1 MSLSHRKA
9 LIATTCVAV
18 SVPAFVGVLP
28 AAAGSSGS
36 WGHAFG
42 RDSGQVASH
51 YSAGAAARTSVAHE
65 VVVSGL
71 DNPRQLAWSNNGSLL
86 VAEAGHGSYKAKNCS
101 SGGPEGETCI
111 GRSGKIT
118 RIAHPARTTNGKPN
132 RIAKGFLSGASPDG
146 TFAVGSDGV
155 DQGHRGRIFVQ
166 ETYAPPDVLPGGIG
180 GRQDGKLL
188 TLSKKVVANIS
199 AFERRHNPD
208 GEQVDSDP
216 YAVLALK
223 NRQLVADAAGDDI
236 LAVHHGRV
244 SLWALLPGDT
254 DKVDPVPTS
263 LTVGRNGHIYV
274 GTLYSL
280 APKRAHVLEFSRS
293 GKLLSS
299 RGRFTSIT
307 GLVVR
312 PNGNLF
318 VSELFAGCPPD
329 DHSCLPG
336 RIVKVQPDGTRSRM
350 TVPFPAG
357 IRARGSNL
365 YVNVWSIAPSKGAFG
380 NPAFNGQVWRISL
393 S

>member
-1 MSLSHRKA
+1 MRSRRKGW
-9 LIATTCVAV
+9 IAAACVTAA
-18 SVPAFVGVLP
+18 VPALVGVGLP

-42 RDSGQVASH
+42 RDSGRVASH
-51 YSAGAAARTSVAHE
+51 YTAQAARMSVAHK
-65 VVVSGL
+65 VVVTGL
-71 DNPRQLAWSNNGSLL
+71 DNPRQLAWGNNGSLL
-86 VAEAGHGSYKAKNCS
+86 VGEAGHGSYKAKNCS

-118 RIAHPARTTNGKPN
+118 RIAHPAKTTNRKPN
-132 RIAKGFLSGASPDG
+132 RIAKGFASGASPDG

-155 DQGHRGRIFVQ
+155 DQGRKGRIFVQ
-166 ETYAPPDVLPGGIG
+166 ETYAPPDVLPGGLG
-180 GRQDGKLL
+180 GRQVGKLL
-188 TLSKKVVANIS
+188 TLDKSVVANVS
-199 AFERRHNPD
+199 AYEHRHNPD
-208 GEQVDSDP
+208 GEQIDTDP
-216 YAVLALK
+216 YAVLALRH
-223 NRQLVADAAGDDI
+223 RQLVADAAADAI
-236 LAVHHGRV
+236 LAVRHGKV

-263 LTVGRNGHIYV
+263 LTVGPNGHIYV

-280 APKRAHVLEFSRS
+280 APKQAHVLEFSRS

-299 RGRFTSIT
+299 RGGFTSVT
-307 GLVVR
+307 GIAVR

-329 DHSCLPG
+329 DQSCIPG

-365 YVNVWSIAPSKGAFG
+365 YVSTWSIAPAKGAFG
-380 NPAFNGQVWRISL
+380 NADFAGQVWRIAL